1 MISHLDQDSK
11 LEDGAQP
18 QIQDLVE
25 RRPDLRWIQR
35 WLDAGGIELLLH
47 LPEML
52 SPLLRQHEQR
62 DIFARTAPSTSSAVT
77 MTLLVGA
84 PVDWID
90 HGRGLEV
97 PTDDELAGQRRRWS
111 ADARR
116 VRSR

>member
-1 MISHLDQDSK
+1 MIESVST
-11 LEDGAQP
+11 GRWSPAS
-18 QIQDLVE
+18 QIPDLVE

-62 DIFARTAPSTSSAVT
+62 DIFASNRSTSSAVT

-84 PVDWID
+84 PVHWID

-97 PTDDELAGQRRRWS
+97 PTDDRACGATPWLVLQ
-111 ADARR
+111 DARR